1 MATLAL
7 TASSFDETVSLPG
20 ITIVDFSAEWCG
32 PCRAFAPTF
41 ERAAQLNPEIRFCK
55 VDTEAE
61 SELAA
66 QARVSSIPTLLVF
79 RDGLLVFRA
88 SGAMPPWE
96 LTRVIKKV
104 QHMDMDR
111 VQARVNRRR
120 SKAEAKAAK

>member
-61 SELAA
+61 TELAA
-66 QARVSSIPTLLVF
+66 KAKISAIPTLLVF